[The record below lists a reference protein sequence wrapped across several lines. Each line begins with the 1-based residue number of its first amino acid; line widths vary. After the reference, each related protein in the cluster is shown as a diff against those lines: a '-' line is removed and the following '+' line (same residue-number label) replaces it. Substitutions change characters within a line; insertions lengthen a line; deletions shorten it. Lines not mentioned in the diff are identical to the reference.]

1 MWTVISILL
10 ALGINFSIPPIPESK
25 KSIKTDSYRQIGF
38 PFNYYEGENL
48 TDEELNYRIKVISVT
63 CFIYV
68 TLTFPLVPVTA
79 QAIILFPVA
88 SIERSVARGSC
99 TAQEKLLLDLR
110 GGGNDLSEFI
120 IKILLIWT
128 MSKNSKP
135 TEGFQPK
142 PINHGHFGRQGH
154 QGDLQPN
161 PRIAPKLRENPVD
174 RNNLGQGSCRSSNH
188 LSMDKLANSLS
199 PEYSE
204 FQSKYYSASLPKRF
218 DTNNYSAREFK
229 ELAKDPRVDGVKYDR
244 VSIDEARAIV
254 QAKLENLVSKPTR
267 PDIKTARSVDL
278 DYEVQGPDPFTHFD
292 VKNPV
297 GSKILK
303 KQGQTISLEDM
314 AYKIGQNIVAQKHR
328 FVGLENGPVGP
339 ENVGHIVDLCYVP
352 SSEKTIVKQNIL
364 QGAVDKG
371 SDAGIVFL
379 NDI

>member
-1 MWTVISILL
+1 MSTIISILV
-10 ALGINFSIPPIPESK
+10 ALGINFLIPPIPESK
-25 KSIKTDSYRQIGF
+25 NLSKTDSYLQIGF
-38 PFNYYEGENL
+38 PFNYYEGDNL
-48 TDEELNYRIKVISVT
+48 TDEELNYRIKVIYVT
-63 CFIYV
+63 CFTY
-68 TLTFPLVPVTA
+68 LTITFTLVPVTA
-79 QAIILFPVA
+79 QPIVPFPVA
-88 SIERSVARGSC
+88 SIERSVTRGSC
-99 TAQEKLLLDLR
+99 TAQEELLVDLR
-110 GGGNDLSEFI
+110 GGGNDLSELI
-120 IKILLIWT
+120 IKILLIWR

-142 PINHGHFGRQGH
+142 PMNNQNFGRQGYI
-154 QGDLQPN
+154 QPN
-161 PRIAPKLRENPVD
+161 PRIAPKLQENPVD
-174 RNNLGQGSCRSSNH
+174 RNNLGQGSCRSSNN

-204 FQSKYYSASLPKRF
+204 FQSKYYSESLPKRF
-218 DTNNYSAREFK
+218 NTNNYSAREFK

-267 PDIKTARSVDL
+267 PDMEKARRVDL
-278 DYEVQGPDPFTHFD
+278 DYNVQGPAPFTHVD

-297 GSKILK
+297 GSETLK
-303 KQGQTISLEDM
+303 KQGQTINLEEM

-339 ENVGHIVDLCYVP
+339 ENVGHLVDLCYVP

-371 SDAGIVFL
+371 SDAGIIFL

>member
-1 MWTVISILL
+1 MWTIISILF

-25 KSIKTDSYRQIGF
+25 KYIKTDSYLQIGF

-48 TDEELNYRIKVISVT
+48 TDEELNYRIKVIYVN
-63 CFIYV
+63 CFTY
-68 TLTFPLVPVTA
+68 LTITFTLVPVTA
-79 QAIILFPVA
+79 QAIVPFPVA
-88 SIERSVARGSC
+88 SIERSVTRGFC
-99 TAQEKLLLDLR
+99 TAQEELLLDLR
-110 GGGNDLSEFI
+110 GGGNDLSELI

-135 TEGFQPK
+135 TEGLQPK
-142 PINHGHFGRQGH
+142 PMNNQHFGRQGH
-154 QGDLQPN
+154 IQPN
-161 PRIAPKLRENPVD
+161 PRIAPKLQENPVD
-174 RNNLGQGSCRSSNH
+174 RNNLGQGSCRSSNN
-188 LSMDKLANSLS
+188 LSLDKLANSLS

-204 FQSKYYSASLPKRF
+204 FQSKYYSESLPKRF

-267 PDIKTARSVDL
+267 PDMEKARRVDL
-278 DYEVQGPDPFTHFD
+278 DYNVQGPAPFTHVD

-297 GSKILK
+297 GSETLK
-303 KQGQTISLEDM
+303 KQGQTINLEDM

-328 FVGLENGPVGP
+328 FVCLENGPVGP
-339 ENVGHIVDLCYVP
+339 ENVGHLVDLCYVP
-352 SSEKTIVKQNIL
+352 SSEKAIVKQNIL
-364 QGAVDKG
+364 QGALDKG
-371 SDAGIVFL
+371 SDAGIIFL